1 MGLTQA
7 LATSLSGLTATQAS
21 LSVVAGN
28 VANAQT
34 PGYVAQSVSQ
44 QSTVAGDAG
53 AGVQV
58 TSINRILDT
67 FLQQQLRT
75 ESAGGAYADLR
86 ASFYQQLQQIYGQP
100 GSDASLDAVFN
111 SFTSA
116 VQALSTSP
124 SSFTA
129 QNQTI
134 SAAQNLAQ
142 QLNNATDQIQAL
154 RSEADQG
161 IANDVQQAN
170 NALQQIANI
179 NQQLAG
185 GSPKDSAQALL
196 EDQRDQ
202 YIDQL
207 SKLMNVRV
215 AQDSNNQISVFT
227 STGTQLV
234 GTQAGQLSFSPTGT
248 ITATQLW
255 NSNPAQSALG
265 TVMLTTP
272 GGSSVDLLAAGAF
285 RSGEIAAYADMRD
298 NVLVQAQSQI
308 DEFAAQMSKSLSDT
322 TTAGTPTTVAPL
334 PQNGFTVDIGGMS
347 DGNTIQVTY
356 TDGASVQHNLTIMRV
371 DDPAALPLSNSVT
384 ADPNDTVVG
393 VSFAG
398 GAAAVATALNT
409 ALAATGLQFT
419 NPAGTQ
425 LDILDSGPSTITVDS
440 ASVTT
445 TATSLT
451 GGSGALPLFVDGLTP
466 FTGAITG
473 TGPESLGYAG
483 RIAVNSAL
491 ADNPSNL
498 VTYASPANPAGDAT
512 RPNFIYNQL
521 AAAPLEFS
529 PATGVG
535 SANTPFQGTLLSYM
549 GQVVSAQS
557 IAANAA
563 SNLQAGQ
570 DIVVNALQTRFNSTS
585 AVNIDTEMGN
595 LLTLQNTYSANA
607 RVMST
612 VKAMLDALM
621 QM

>member
-7 LATSLSGLTATQAS
+7 LATSLSGLTATQTS

-44 QSTVAGDAG
+44 ESTTSGYAGE
-53 AGVQV
+53 GVRV
-58 TSINRILDT
+58 TGINRILDT

-75 ESAGGAYADLR
+75 ESAGGAYADMK
-86 ASFYQQLQQIYGQP
+86 ASFYQQLQQVYGQP
-100 GSDASLDAVFN
+100 GSDTSLDAVFN
-111 SFTSA
+111 AFTTA

-124 SSFTA
+124 SSFTT

-134 SAAQNLAQ
+134 SAAQTLAQ
-142 QLNNATDQIQAL
+142 QLNSATQSIQAL

-179 NQQLAG
+179 NQQLA
-185 GSPKDSAQALL
+185 SKPSNDSAAALL
-196 EDQRDQ
+196 ENQRDQ

-215 AQDSNNQISVFT
+215 VQGDQGQISVFT

-234 GTQAGQLSFSPTGT
+234 GTQAGQLSFTPTGT
-248 ITATQLW
+248 LTATQLW
-255 NSNPAQSALG
+255 NSDPSKSGLG
-265 TVMLTTP
+265 TVMLTTA
-272 GGSSVDLLAAGAF
+272 GGNTIDLLAGGAF
-285 RSGEIAAYADMRD
+285 RSGEIAAYAELRD
-298 NVLVQAQSQI
+298 NTLVQAQSQL
-308 DEFAAQMSKSLSDT
+308 DEFAAQMSKALSDT
-322 TTAGTPTTVAPL
+322 TTAGATVTGP
-334 PQNGFTVDIGGMS
+334 PDGYSVDIAGMS
-347 DGNTIQVTY
+347 NGNTIQLTY
-356 TDGASVQHNLTIMRV
+356 TDASSVQHSVTIMRV
-371 DDPAALPLSNSVT
+371 DDAAALPLSNSAT
-384 ADPNDTVVG
+384 ANPNDTVVG
-393 VSFAG
+393 VDFSG

-409 ALAATGLQFT
+409 ALAGSGLNFT
-419 NPAGTQ
+419 NPSGTQ
-425 LDILDSGPSTITVDS
+425 LNILDSGAPAITVNS
-440 ASVTT
+440 ASTTT
-445 TATSLT
+445 TATGLT
-451 GGSGALPLFVDGLTP
+451 GGSAQLPLFVDGTSA
-466 FTGAITG
+466 FTGAMTG
-473 TGPESLGYAG
+473 AGPESLGYAG
-483 RIAVNSAL
+483 RITVNSAL
-491 ADNPSNL
+491 ATDPSGL
-498 VTYASPANPAGDAT
+498 VKISPATPAGDAT

-521 AAAPLEFS
+521 AGASLEFS
-529 PATGVG
+529 PATGIG
-535 SANTPFQGTLLSYM
+535 GANSPYQGTLVSYM
-549 GQVVSAQS
+549 SQVVSTQS

-570 DIVVNALQTRFNSTS
+570 DVVVNALQTRFNSKS

-612 VKAMLDALM
+612 IKAMLDALL

>member
-7 LATSLSGLTATQAS
+7 LATSLSGLTTTQTS

-34 PGYVAQSVSQ
+34 PGYVAQSVGQEATIS
-44 QSTVAGDAG
+44 GDAG
-53 AGVQV
+53 NGVRV
-58 TSINRILDT
+58 TSINRVLDQ

-75 ESAGGAYADLR
+75 ESAGGAYADLK
-86 ASFYQQLQQIYGQP
+86 ASFYQQLQQVYGQP
-100 GSDASLDAVFN
+100 GSDTSLDAVFN
-111 SFTSA
+111 NFTSA

-124 SSFTA
+124 NSFTT

-134 SAAQNLAQ
+134 SAAQSLVQ
-142 QLNNATDQIQAL
+142 QLNSATDSIQAL

-185 GSPKDSAQALL
+185 GTPNDSAQALL

-207 SKLMNVRV
+207 SKLMNVRIV
-215 AQDSNNQISVFT
+215 QDSNNQISVFT

-234 GTQAGQLSFSPTGT
+234 GTQAGFLSFSPTGT
-248 ITATQLW
+248 IMAAQLW
-255 NSNPAQSALG
+255 NSDPTKSELG
-265 TVMLTTP
+265 TVTLTTA
-272 GGSSVDLLAAGAF
+272 GGSTIDLLASGAF
-285 RSGEIAAYADMRD
+285 RSGEIAAYAEMRD

-308 DEFAAQMSKSLSDT
+308 DEFAAQMSKALSDT
-322 TTAGTPTTVAPL
+322 TTAGTATTVAGK
-334 PQNGFTVDIGGMS
+334 NGYNVDIGGMS

-356 TDGASVQHNLTIMRV
+356 TDGASVQHNVTIMRV

-398 GAAAVATALNT
+398 GAAAVAAALNT
-409 ALAATGLQFT
+409 ALAGSGLNFT

-425 LDILDSGPSTITVDS
+425 LDILDSGAPAITVDS
-440 ASVTT
+440 ASVTATET
-445 TATSLT
+445 TLT
-451 GGSGALPLFVDGLTP
+451 GGSAALPLFVDGIAP
-466 FTGAITG
+466 YTGAMTG
-473 TGPESLGYAG
+473 SGPESLGYAG

-491 ADNPSNL
+491 VASPSNL

-521 AAAPLEFS
+521 AATPFEFS

-535 SANTPFQGTLLSYM
+535 SANSPYQGTLLAYM
-549 GQVVSAQS
+549 SHVVSTQS

-570 DIVVNALQTRFNSTS
+570 DVVVNALQTRFNAKS

-595 LLTLQNTYSANA
+595 LLTLQNSYSANA